1 MKKRNI
7 IGLICIGI
15 IVLMIIGSIFY
26 SKNDKNTQE
35 NNSVTFLADKTN
47 DCKGNKIYAKM
58 SNYQIISYCLDNI
71 KITDS
76 NTKDLVDYLNNNN
89 DYKIVKCNLDD
100 NKNLYVGTNEM
111 PIDDLCTKNNEDLTF
126 RRTYQVLN
134 ITDSDNE
141 EYWFLTLK
149 EYQVDE
155 VVTVK
160 VKKEINPNLKEKKSY
175 IFELEF
181 NGNCITDELKWILG
195 NTDIVSIKPTDK
207 IGMDATRDEVNTCK

>member
-15 IVLMIIGSIFY
+15 IILMIIGSLFY

-76 NTKDLVDYLNNNN
+76 NTKDLVDYLMNNA
-89 DYKIVKCNLDD
+89 I
-100 NKNLYVGTNEM
+100 
-111 PIDDLCTKNNEDLTF
+111 
-126 RRTYQVLN
+126 
-134 ITDSDNE
+134 S
-141 EYWFLTLK
+141 
-149 EYQVDE
+149 
-155 VVTVK
+155 
-160 VKKEINPNLKEKKSY
+160 NLKRAK
-175 IFELEF
+175 F
-181 NGNCITDELKWILG
+181 NH
-195 NTDIVSIKPTDK
+195 DIVEDYYVPA
-207 IGMDATRDEVNTCK
+207 MDFNKVELLKDEIINRILKYKK